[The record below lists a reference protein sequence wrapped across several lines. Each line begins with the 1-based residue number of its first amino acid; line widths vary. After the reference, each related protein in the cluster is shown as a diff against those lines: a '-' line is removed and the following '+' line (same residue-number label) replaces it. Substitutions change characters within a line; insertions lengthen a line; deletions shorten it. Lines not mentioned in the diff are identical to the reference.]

1 MTRAEREAKKAYER
15 DLVKQGIDK
24 QIAEA
29 MAKSFVEAGIIRP
42 VVNSVK

>member
-1 MTRAEREAKKAYER
+1 MTRVEREAMKAYER

-24 QIAEA
+24 QVAEV
-29 MAKSFVEAGIIRP
+29 MAKSFVEAEIIRP